1 MASPFSS
8 FLLKQAPQTG
18 SGWPAPRT
26 SFIGFARPLGLVLLW
41 RMRASGSRRGR
52 ARSSFD
58 ALAVGVSAE
67 DTFLWV
73 G

>member
-1 MASPFSS
+1 MV
-8 FLLKQAPQTG
+8 
-18 SGWPAPRT
+18 
-26 SFIGFARPLGLVLLW
+26 VLLW

>member
-1 MASPFSS
+1 MV
-8 FLLKQAPQTG
+8 
-18 SGWPAPRT
+18 
-26 SFIGFARPLGLVLLW
+26 VLLW

-67 DTFLWV
+67 DTFLGWAERSAAV
-73 G
+73 AAATLGGMRA